1 MEDVLAAQRRYFDS
15 GATRP
20 LRFRREMLTRLEL
33 ALTRWEGELL
43 EALKADLNKSPY
55 EGYMSELGPTLA
67 ELRFARGHLKKGA
80 RPVRHPAPLSQFPS
94 VGTVY
99 REPYGVS
106 LILAPWNYPL
116 FLTLAPLVS
125 AIAAG
130 STAVVKPGEDAPASA
145 RALAEVL
152 GRVFPPE
159 YITVAEG
166 GREEA
171 EALVDKPFDVIFF
184 TGSPAVGKKVM
195 AAAAEHLTPVTL
207 ELGGRSPVILAPDAD
222 VELAAARIAW
232 GKFLNA
238 GQTCV
243 APDYCLVDRKV
254 RDELVNELIQ
264 QFKKMLGEDPLAN
277 RNFVRIINHKHYNR
291 LQGLLEHQDIL
302 YGGWHRDDPES
313 DSGWIAPTLVADTLE
328 GLSKPMGEEIF
339 GPILPII
346 PYDDLD
352 QALRFINRREKPLAL
367 YLFTRSKKTKA
378 KVLNT
383 CSFGGGCIN
392 DTIIHLATH
401 HMAFGGVGN
410 SGMGSYHGRQSFE
423 TFSHNRAIVDKATWI
438 DLPMRYMPYK
448 KINDLLIRMFIH

>member
-67 ELRFARGHLKKGA
+67 ELRFARGHLKKWA

-243 APDYCLVDRKV
+243 APDYILVDQRVKAPLIEAL
-254 RDELVNELIQ
+254 RSEIHRQYGTNPTLNENYL
-264 QFKKMLGEDPLAN
+264 
-277 RNFVRIINHKHYNR
+277 RIINENHDQRLSAALAGQPILCGGLWNQHK
-291 LQGLLEHQDIL
+291 LM
-302 YGGWHRDDPES
+302 
-313 DSGWIAPTLVADTLE
+313 PTLVDEPAPDSIL
-328 GLSKPMGEEIF
+328 MQEEIF
-339 GPILPII
+339 GPILPILS
-346 PYDDLD
+346 YTHFSE
-352 QALRFINRREKPLAL
+352 ALRFIEQREKPLAA
-367 YLFTRSKKTKA
+367 YLFSENQKHQDRF
-378 KVLNT
+378 LRE

-392 DTIIHLATH
+392 DTIIHLATSA
-401 HMAFGGVGN
+401 MGFGGVGP
-410 SGMGSYHGRQSFE
+410 SGMGGYHGLASFNA
-423 TFSHNRAIVDKATWI
+423 FSHTKSIVDKSTWI
-438 DLPMRYMPYK
+438 DLPVRYQPAAPWK
-448 KINDLLIRMFIH
+448 SKLLRKFMK

>member
-1 MEDVLAAQRRYFDS
+1 VKESAMEDVLAAQRRYFDS

-67 ELRFARGHLKKGA
+67 ELRFARGHLKKWA
-80 RPVRHPAPLSQFPS
+80 RPVWHPAPLSQFPS

-116 FLTLAPLVS
+116 LLTLAPLVS

-130 STAVVKPGEDAPASA
+130 CTAVVKPGEDAPASA

-171 EALVDKPFDVIFF
+171 EALVAKPFDVVFF

-207 ELGGRSPVILAPDAD
+207 ELGGKSPCIVDETAD
-222 VELAAARIAW
+222 LTVAARRIVF
-232 GKFLNA
+232 GKFLNC

-243 APDYCLVDRKV
+243 APDYVLVSRSVKEKFLSEIS
-254 RDELVNELIQ
+254 REIGR
-264 QFKKMLGEDPLAN
+264 MYGPDPLQN
-277 RNFVRIINHKHYNR
+277 SGYGKIINQKHFTR
-291 LQGLLEHQDIL
+291 LISLLDGEKVVV
-302 YGGWHRDDPES
+302 GGGCDPERLR
-313 DSGWIAPTLVADTLE
+313 IAPTVLDGVTPED
-328 GLSKPMGEEIF
+328 PVMQEEIF
-339 GPILPII
+339 GPILPVLSV
-346 PYDDLD
+346 DSLD
-352 QALRFINRREKPLAL
+352 QTIAFVRARPRPLAL
-367 YLFTRSKKTKA
+367 YLFTSDRA
-378 KVLNT
+378 AERRVFREL
-383 CSFGGGCIN
+383 SFGGGCVN
-392 DTIIHLATH
+392 DTILHLASSRLP
-401 HMAFGGVGN
+401 FGGVGN
-410 SGMGSYHGRQSFE
+410 SGMGAYHGKRSFL
-423 TFSHNRAIVDKATWI
+423 TFSHEKGVLKTSTRLDMP
-438 DLPMRYMPYK
+438 LRYPPYTPQK
-448 KINDLLIRMFIH
+448 ERWSRRMLK

>member
-1 MEDVLAAQRRYFDS
+1 MEDVLAAERRYFDS

-67 ELRFARGHLKKGA
+67 ELRFARGHLKKWA

-130 STAVVKPGEDAPASA
+130 CTAVVKPGEDAPASA

-243 APDYCLVDRKV
+243 APDHVWVPEGMAEPFVAALAREITRFY
-254 RDELVNELIQ
+254 
-264 QFKKMLGEDPLAN
+264 GENPLAGEELPRIVN
-277 RNFVRIINHKHYNR
+277 RRHFER
-291 LQGLLEHQDIL
+291 LAGLLS
-302 YGGWHRDDPES
+302 GGRIAVGGQTDPE
-313 DSGWIAPTLVADTLE
+313 GLRIAPTVLVDVPEDSPVLA
-328 GLSKPMGEEIF
+328 EEIF
-339 GPILPII
+339 GPIL
-346 PYDDLD
+346 L
-352 QALRFINRREKPLAL
+352 FFCSTLA
-367 YLFTRSKKTKA
+367 
-378 KVLNT
+378 
-383 CSFGGGCIN
+383 G
-392 DTIIHLATH
+392 
-401 HMAFGGVGN
+401 
-410 SGMGSYHGRQSFE
+410 
-423 TFSHNRAIVDKATWI
+423 
-438 DLPMRYMPYK
+438 
-448 KINDLLIRMFIH
+448 

>member
-1 MEDVLAAQRRYFDS
+1 
-15 GATRP
+15 
-20 LRFRREMLTRLEL
+20 
-33 ALTRWEGELL
+33 
-43 EALKADLNKSPY
+43 
-55 EGYMSELGPTLA
+55 MSELGPTLA
-67 ELRFARGHLKKGA
+67 ELRFARGHLKKWA

-130 STAVVKPGEDAPASA
+130 CTAVVKPGEDAPASA

-171 EALVDKPFDVIFF
+171 EALVARPFDVIFF

-243 APDYCLVDRKV
+243 APDHVWVPEGMAEPFVAALARQITRFYGA
-254 RDELVNELIQ
+254 N
-264 QFKKMLGEDPLAN
+264 PLAGEELPRIVN
-277 RNFVRIINHKHYNR
+277 RRHFDR
-291 LQGLLEHQDIL
+291 LVGLLS
-302 YGGWHRDDPES
+302 GGRIAVGGQTDPE
-313 DSGWIAPTLVADTLE
+313 GLRIAPTVLVDVPEGSPVLE
-328 GLSKPMGEEIF
+328 EEIF
-339 GPILPII
+339 GPILPVLLYRSL
-346 PYDDLD
+346 PELVEA
-352 QALRFINRREKPLAL
+352 QRQKPRPLAL
-367 YLFTRSKKTKA
+367 YLFTRSRSVERA
-378 KVLNT
+378 VLEALP
-383 CSFGGGCIN
+383 FGGGCVVLLYRSLPELVEAQRQKPRPLALYLFTRSRSVERAVLEALPFGGGCVN
-392 DTIIHLATH
+392 DTVVHLADPRLP
-401 HMAFGGVGN
+401 FGGVGN
-410 SGMGSYHGRQSFE
+410 SGMGACHG
-423 TFSHNRAIVDKATWI
+423 KAGFDAFTHEKSVLKRGRLDI
-438 DLPMRYMPYK
+438 PVRYPPYGK
-448 KINDLLIRMFIH
+448 KHLGILKKLM

>member
-67 ELRFARGHLKKGA
+67 ELRFARGHLKKWA

-116 FLTLAPLVS
+116 LLTLAPLVS

-130 STAVVKPGEDAPASA
+130 CTAVVKPGEDAPASA

-222 VELAAARIAW
+222 VERAAARIAW

-243 APDYCLVDRKV
+243 APDYIYCDPEIKEALIA
-254 RDELVNELIQ
+254 ELRRQITRQYGKE
-264 QFKKMLGEDPLAN
+264 PLKN
-277 RNFVRIINHKHYNR
+277 RNYGKIINEKQFDRINSLIDPAKTVCGGGSSR
-291 LQGLLEHQDIL
+291 ETLQIEPTVLDNVTF
-302 YGGWHRDDPES
+302 DDP
-313 DSGWIAPTLVADTLE
+313 V
-328 GLSKPMGEEIF
+328 MQQEIF
-339 GPILPII
+339 GPVLPVLT
-346 PYDDLD
+346 YDSLGG
-352 QALRFINRREKPLAL
+352 AVTKINSMAHPLAL
-367 YLFTRSKKTKA
+367 YIFTEDEKNAREVTSR
-378 KVLNT
+378 
-383 CSFGGGCIN
+383 CGFGGGCIN
-392 DTIIHLATH
+392 DVLIHLATSN
-401 HMAFGGVGN
+401 MGFGGFGE
-410 SGMGSYHGRQSFE
+410 SGMGSYHGIDGFR
-423 TFSHNRAIVDKATWI
+423 TFSHYKSIVDKKTWI
-438 DLPMRYMPYK
+438 DLPMRYQKYR
-448 KINDLLIRMFIH
+448 KIYEKMVRLFMQ

>member
-43 EALKADLNKSPY
+43 EALRADLNKSPY
-55 EGYMSELGPTLA
+55 EGYMSDLGPTLA
-67 ELRFARGHLKKGA
+67 ELRFARGHLKKWA
-80 RPVRHPAPLSQFPS
+80 RPVWHPAPLSQFPS

-130 STAVVKPGEDAPASA
+130 CTAVVKPGEDAPASA

-195 AAAAEHLTPVTL
+195 AAAAEHLIPVTL

-243 APDYCLVDRKV
+243 APDHVWV
-254 RDELVNELIQ
+254 PEGMAE
-264 QFKKMLGEDPLAN
+264 P
-277 RNFVRIINHKHYNR
+277 FVA
-291 LQGLLEHQDIL
+291 
-302 YGGWHRDDPES
+302 
-313 DSGWIAPTLVADTLE
+313 APAR
-328 GLSKPMGEEIF
+328 G
-339 GPILPII
+339 
-346 PYDDLD
+346 
-352 QALRFINRREKPLAL
+352 
-367 YLFTRSKKTKA
+367 
-378 KVLNT
+378 
-383 CSFGGGCIN
+383 
-392 DTIIHLATH
+392 
-401 HMAFGGVGN
+401 
-410 SGMGSYHGRQSFE
+410 
-423 TFSHNRAIVDKATWI
+423 FS
-438 DLPMRYMPYK
+438 P
-448 KINDLLIRMFIH
+448 